1 MIRVH
6 RIPYSTNVERVAL
19 AAGAKGIAV
28 EWVDHEAAERGALR
42 ELAGQELVPVAEI
55 DGDVVIDSMRI
66 VARLEDLVS
75 DPPLFPAAPA
85 ERAAVAIF
93 VEWFNEVW
101 KGPPN
106 DLDDELAK
114 PEPDPAAVEDLIART
129 RGWMPYFE
137 SMLTGRPF
145 LSGET
150 FGAMDIC
157 AFPHLKYAVLDTEPG
172 DDEAFHPVLE
182 RCLKPAD
189 AYPLLCD
196 WVRRV
201 DALSRA

>member
-19 AAGAKGIAV
+19 AAGVKRLQV
-28 EWVDHEAAERGALR
+28 EWVDHDAADRAALR
-42 ELAGQELVPVAEI
+42 QLSGQELVPVAEI
-55 DGDVVIDSMRI
+55 EGEVVFDSMRI
-66 VARLEDLVS
+66 VERLEAVAPG
-75 DPPLFPAAPA
+75 PPLFPLDPA
-85 ERAAVAIF
+85 ERAQAAIF

-106 DLDDELAK
+106 ELDDELAK
-114 PEPDPAAVEDLIART
+114 ADPDSAAVEDLIART
-129 RGWMPYFE
+129 RGWMPLFE
-137 SMLTGRPF
+137 SMLSGRPF
-145 LSGET
+145 LGGDAVS
-150 FGAMDIC
+150 ALDVC
-157 AFPHLKYAVLDTEPG
+157 AFPHLKYAVVETPPEDEEP
-172 DDEAFHPVLE
+172 FHSVLE

-201 DALSRA
+201 DALPRA